1 MFSQEKALLQ
11 EKILEQIASK
21 FSPLFNSI
29 RIPLGILLLD
39 RINKRHSAQDQ
50 LITLISNL
58 IFLIKSFF
66 NIFKFRSISSINENF
81 IFIVDHDRKKFIDVF
96 LKIMLE
102 VNTKDTFVIT
112 CNRSIYKY
120 LNQEGLKNIIYINN
134 LSILSIKNLVLA
146 SKILAEVKIIDPN
159 FSIMEKFSIF
169 IQILKVLSYEECY
182 QQILSRNS
190 KSLLTLC
197 DANLNEQVATR
208 VANQKQIE
216 TFTLQHGTPNP
227 LWFPI
232 VSDNFLV
239 WNEHYKSISINMYGV
254 EKSKIKVIGNPLF
267 ETNRKI
273 KRKESIFTITYIVT
287 NWGEVENK
295 ELFRAITILS
305 KIPGIL
311 LQIKLRPNSSLSMLS
326 LYKSWVD
333 EGDFRNVKIVHEEG
347 INDVLLRTDL
357 LITFNSGVAIEG
369 MGFEIPTI
377 LLDIFEHI
385 NLKSNVSHYSDCLN
399 VKDEKELL
407 VMVNRIIDDKEY
419 FSFLKETVK
428 KAKVKYY
435 IEKSRRRVIYDIA
448 SFITHNN

>member
-1 MFSQEKALLQ
+1 MFNEEKALLQ
-11 EKILEQIASK
+11 KKILEQIASK
-21 FSPLFNSI
+21 FSPLLNSI

-39 RINKRHSAQDQ
+39 RVNKRHSAQDQ
-50 LITLISNL
+50 LITLTSNF

-66 NIFKFRSISSINENF
+66 NKFKFRSISSINENF
-81 IFIVDHDRKKFIDVF
+81 IFIVDHDRKKFINVF
-96 LKIMLE
+96 LNIMLE
-102 VNTKDTFVIT
+102 VNTKEVFVIT
-112 CNRSIYKY
+112 CNHSIYKY
-120 LNQEGLKNIIYINN
+120 LNQEGLKNIIYIDN
-134 LSILSIKNLVLA
+134 LSILTIKNLILA
-146 SKILAEVKIIDPN
+146 SKILAEVQIIDPN

-169 IQILKVLSYEECY
+169 IHILKVLSYEECY
-182 QQILSRNS
+182 QQILSKNS
-190 KSLLTLC
+190 ESLLTLC

-208 VANQKQIE
+208 VANQKQME
-216 TFTLQHGTPNP
+216 TFTLQHGIPNS

-232 VSDNFLV
+232 VSDKLLV
-239 WNEHYKSISINMYGV
+239 WNEHYKSIFINMYGV

-295 ELFRAITILS
+295 ELFRAFSKLS
-305 KIPGIL
+305 KITGIL

-333 EGDFRNVKIVHEEG
+333 ESDFINIKIIHEEG
-347 INDVLLRTDL
+347 INDVLVRTDL

-369 MGFEIPTI
+369 MAFEIPTI
-377 LLDIFEHI
+377 LLDIFEYI
-385 NLKSNVSHYSDCLN
+385 NLKSYVSHYSDCLN

-419 FSFLKETVK
+419 FSFLKEKVK
-428 KAKVKYY
+428 RAKVKYY
-435 IEKSRRRVIYDIA
+435 IEKSSRRVIHDIA
-448 SFITHNN
+448 SLITHNN